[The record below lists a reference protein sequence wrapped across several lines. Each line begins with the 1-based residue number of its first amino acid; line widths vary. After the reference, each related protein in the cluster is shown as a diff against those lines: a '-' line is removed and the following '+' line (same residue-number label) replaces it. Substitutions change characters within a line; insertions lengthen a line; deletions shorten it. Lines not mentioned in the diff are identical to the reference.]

1 MKYIAKI
8 TVGRFDIG
16 EEVTGLSEKRAK
28 ELLDMGAIEQVGE
41 PTSQN
46 VPQGELLQDDE
57 PPQGADDMP
66 QDDVQDEPPQGEPKP
81 KKAKAKT
88 T

>member
-8 TVGRFDIG
+8 TVGRFDVG
-16 EEVTGLSEKRAK
+16 EEVTGLSEKRAN
-28 ELLDMGAIEQVGE
+28 ELLAMGAIEQIGE
-41 PTSQN
+41 PSNQAP
-46 VPQGELLQDDE
+46 PQSEPLQDE
-57 PPQGADDMP
+57 QA
-66 QDDVQDEPPQGEPKP
+66 PPQGEPKP

>member
-8 TVGRFDIG
+8 TVGRFDVG

-28 ELLDMGAIEQVGE
+28 ELLAMGAIEQIGE
-41 PTSQN
+41 PSNQAP
-46 VPQGELLQDDE
+46 PQGEDE
-57 PPQGADDMP
+57 PPQSEP
-66 QDDVQDEPPQGEPKP
+66 LQDEQAPLQGEPKP
-81 KKAKAKT
+81 KKARAKT

>member
-8 TVGRFDIG
+8 TVGRFDVG
-16 EEVTGLSEKRAK
+16 EEVTGLSDKRAK
-28 ELLDMGAIEQVGE
+28 ELLAMGAIEQIGE
-41 PTSQN
+41 PSNQA
-46 VPQGELLQDDE
+46 

-66 QDDVQDEPPQGEPKP
+66 QDEPKP

-88 T
+88 

>member
-8 TVGRFDIG
+8 TVGRFDVG

-28 ELLDMGAIEQVGE
+28 ELLDMGAIEQIGE
-41 PTSQN
+41 LTNQAP
-46 VPQGELLQDDE
+46 PQGE
-57 PPQGADDMP
+57 
-66 QDDVQDEPPQGEPKP
+66 DEPPQGEPLQDEQAPPQGEPKS